1 MNDQRK
7 TKAELIDELVTLRQ
21 RVASPEASGADGSHR
36 DQVKPLSGEQ
46 FWIHFMNLPTPAYV
60 WCRQEDDFTLL
71 RCNKVADRVD
81 GRADRSIGKTASEIY
96 ADMPE
101 VPQDMARCCTERKPL
116 RKEMEYRFR
125 STGKVRQLDVTY
137 VYVPPDLVVVH
148 TDDITDTKQ
157 AEDELRQAKERF
169 MRVFHSIPVALGI
182 TALEDGTY
190 RDVNKRF
197 LQLFGYRRDEV
208 IGRTS
213 REIGVWVDP
222 KERDAVVRQ
231 LRHESF
237 VDDFQTRLRTKAG
250 DVRDVLATMRVF
262 DMDGEE
268 HVLGSLV
275 DITKRKQAEESLR
288 ESEERYQTLV
298 EHSPDATVVHI
309 DGKLVLA
316 NPAAARLLGAA
327 SAEDL
332 IGEPVQRFVH
342 PDYRELVA
350 ERTRSITEGGS
361 VSPFMEEKIV
371 RLDGRSVDADIVGIP
386 VMYGGE
392 QAIQSVLR
400 DMTARKEAEEAL
412 HDSRDRLRNLA
423 ARLQAAREEERTSI
437 AREMHDEL
445 GQALTG
451 MQMELHGLIDKLPKN
466 RKALRERAGSLVSL
480 VDSTIETVRA
490 MSWRLRPPILD
501 DLGLEAAIEWHAEEF
516 TSHSGLAV
524 RLDLNLAERPL
535 DTDCTTTVFR
545 ILQEALTNVARHA
558 EASNVEIALTES
570 KDVLVLDVRD
580 DGKGIAKRDV
590 TRATALGLIGM
601 RERAGTLG
609 GRVVIRR
616 TDQGGTQVKL
626 TLPLEMKEG

>member
-1 MNDQRK
+1 MSGYRPEEVVGTSPFDHIHPRDHERAAVRLREIALGGASHLAEYTMIKKDGTETPTEIFSGRINFGRK
-7 TKAELIDELVTLRQ
+7 PGIVSAIRDITERRRMEEEIRRHSDEL
-21 RVASPEASGADGSHR
+21 E
-36 DQVKPLSGEQ
+36 E
-46 FWIHFMNLPTPAYV
+46 
-60 WCRQEDDFTLL
+60 
-71 RCNKVADRVD
+71 
-81 GRADRSIGKTASEIY
+81 
-96 ADMPE
+96 
-101 VPQDMARCCTERKPL
+101 
-116 RKEMEYRFR
+116 
-125 STGKVRQLDVTY
+125 
-137 VYVPPDLVVVH
+137 LVH
-148 TDDITDTKQ
+148 
-157 AEDELRQAKERF
+157 
-169 MRVFHSIPVALGI
+169 
-182 TALEDGTY
+182 
-190 RDVNKRF
+190 
-197 LQLFGYRRDEV
+197 
-208 IGRTS
+208 
-213 REIGVWVDP
+213 
-222 KERDAVVRQ
+222 
-231 LRHESF
+231 
-237 VDDFQTRLRTKAG
+237 
-250 DVRDVLATMRVF
+250 
-262 DMDGEE
+262 
-268 HVLGSLV
+268 
-275 DITKRKQAEESLR
+275 ESLR

-298 EHSPDATVVHI
+298 EHFPDATVVHI

-327 SAEDL
+327 RAEDL

-342 PDYRELVA
+342 PDYHELVA

-361 VSPFMEEKIV
+361 VSPLMEEKIV
-371 RLDGRSVDADIVGIP
+371 RLDGRSVDVEIVGIP

-423 ARLQAAREEERTSI
+423 ARLQAAREEERAWI

-445 GQALTG
+445 GQALTRVW
-451 MQMELHGLIDKLPKN
+451 MELYELIDKLPKN
-466 RKALRERAGSLVSL
+466 SKALRERAGSLVSL
-480 VDSTIETVRA
+480 VDSTMETVRA

-501 DLGLEAAIEWHAEEF
+501 DLGVEAAIEWQAQEF

-524 RLDLNLAERPL
+524 RLELNLGERPL
-535 DTDCTTTVFR
+535 DTDRTTTVFR